1 MALADAG
8 HRPYPPGAERS
19 SLLSRSTPLG
29 V

>member
-1 MALADAG
+1 MALADVG
-8 HRPYPPGAERS
+8 HQPYPPGVERS